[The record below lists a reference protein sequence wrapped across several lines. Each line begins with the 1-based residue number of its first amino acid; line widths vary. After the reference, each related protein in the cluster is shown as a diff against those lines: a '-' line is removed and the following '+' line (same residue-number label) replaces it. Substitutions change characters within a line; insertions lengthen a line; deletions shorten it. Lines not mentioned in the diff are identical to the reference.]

1 MPRTVRLVD
10 LEVDVDHRGGVG
22 ASVLRLSGVRDAVYE
37 ERLACATVD
46 DELQELTVV
55 LVGVGRDGFAHE
67 GVERAFVFEN
77 GAVSLDAIATER
89 LDEQR
94 ADRGHEDGLR
104 LGVSGDLAVDF
115 GFLVREA
122 RDGEGN
128 TVLERRSSTAEG
140 VQLVCAL
147 DFGL

>member
-37 ERLACATVD
+37 ERLALTAVD

-67 GVERAFVFEN
+67 GVEGALVFED
-77 GAVSLDAIATER
+77 GAVSLDRIAVEW

-94 ADRGHEDGLR
+94 PDGGHEDRLR

-115 GFLVREA
+115 RLLVGEA
-122 RDGEGN
+122 RDGEGDAL
-128 TVLERRSSTAEG
+128 LERRSSAAEG

-147 DFGL
+147 DFRL